1 MKAISSKEDEINAI
15 DSLNTEEY
23 DLLIYDLI
31 DLLKTIKFLAV

>member
-1 MKAISSKEDEINAI
+1 MSSKEDEINAI

-23 DLLIYDLI
+23 DLLIRNLI

>member
-1 MKAISSKEDEINAI
+1 MSSKEDEINAI

-31 DLLKTIKFLAV
+31 DLLKKIKFLAV

>member
-1 MKAISSKEDEINAI
+1 MSSKEDEINAI

-31 DLLKTIKFLAV
+31 DLLKTIKL

>member
-1 MKAISSKEDEINAI
+1 MSSKEDEINAI

-23 DLLIYDLI
+23 NLLIYDLI

>member
-1 MKAISSKEDEINAI
+1 MKAMSSKEDEINAI

>member
-1 MKAISSKEDEINAI
+1 MSSKEDEINAI